1 LQDLPANGRRASK
14 AGTVGRGERRVLWAH
29 YNEDERSALEGK
41 LFGDFRDLDFLDD
54 FWNVVHDQEDVRQ
67 YEKLARV
74 WQLRRE
80 GMSYKEIENA
90 LRPDSGN
97 TGQLVSGY
105 NVRPNLAQMYL
116 NHEALGRPKK
126 EGWKWI
132 LETTPKPTNPYPRAT
147 QVPAQIGSYTDID
160 EFLKQFPPLPESN
173 LNLAFFGVTGNWV
186 ERHKAELFGFLLA
199 FLVGDGGKYYS
210 EYSQNVGHYR
220 KAAVTTNMKRI
231 GSNYRVLRYVQ
242 LALDCIGV
250 HSHEIAAQTLPDGY
264 EVIRWNSEHS
274 NLITWIVRV
283 CLGLKE
289 GERTSTNPVSME
301 WIYDSPREFIV
312 AFLQG
317 IADSDGYVSKKRNYA
332 EISSIPN
339 TKFYVK
345 LVTKLGFVAKYYPL
359 SFKPKVTRI
368 DSATASR
375 IPLFN
380 PIVQSYRYDELQN
393 KAARK

>member
-1 LQDLPANGRRASK
+1 MAYDQRD
-14 AGTVGRGERRVLWAH
+14 VG
-29 YNEDERSALEGK
+29 
-41 LFGDFRDLDFLDD
+41 
-54 FWNVVHDQEDVRQ
+54 Q

-74 WQLRRE
+74 WQLRQR
-80 GMSYKEIENA
+80 GMSYEDITQA

-97 TGQLVSGY
+97 PGQLVSGY
-105 NVRPNLAQMYL
+105 NCRPNLAQMYL
-116 NHEALGRPKK
+116 NHEALGGRPKK
-126 EGWKWI
+126 EGWKWV
-132 LETTPKPTNPYPRAT
+132 LATTPKPTDPYPKAT
-147 QVPAQIGSYTDID
+147 QVPAQINSHADIED
-160 EFLKQFPPLPESN
+160 FLKQFPPVPESN
-173 LNLAFFGVTGNWV
+173 LNLAFFGVTSEWV
-186 ERHKAELFGFLLA
+186 ERHKTELFGFLLA

-210 EYSQNVGHYR
+210 EYESRATHYR

-250 HSHEIAAQTLPDGY
+250 HSHEIEAQTLPDGY

-274 NLITWIVRV
+274 NLVTWLIKV

-289 GERTSTNPVSME
+289 GERTSTNPVSMD
-301 WIYDSPREFIV
+301 WIYDSPREFVV

-317 IADSDGYVSKKRNYA
+317 IADSDGYVHKKRNYA

-339 TKFYVK
+339 AAFYQD
-345 LVTKLGFVAKYYPL
+345 LIREIGFDAQIYPL
-359 SFKPKVTRI
+359 TSKPKVTRI
-368 DSATASR
+368 DSTSASR

-393 KAARK
+393 KIGK